1 MFAELRFQACV
12 SLVNARQKIIRCL
25 PRRVLVSPASFWV
38 DWCGNCAGVSVDVS
52 EDNLIGFVVN
62 GLLVVI

>member
-1 MFAELRFQACV
+1 MFDELRFQACV
-12 SLVNARQKIIRCL
+12 SLVNARQKLIRCL
-25 PRRVLVSPASFWV
+25 PRRVLISPASFWV
-38 DWCGNCAGVSVDVS
+38 ERCGNCAGVSVDVS